1 MANKESKKCFS
12 LTFALKTDFW
22 DEKKLEKIYKTAYA
36 AYGDAYNYYRKQIEK
51 YRNDPSYLEIMEA
64 HKKAAEEAENEK
76 KNLTYTK
83 EEKETLNN
91 LQKKYELSGS
101 RPSAVLCKRLR
112 NNYREI
118 LDSNM
123 VQSVVDFVYRGV
135 HAVMYTKDN
144 RPAEQKKKG
153 PRQIRKK
160 RFQEFQTISMVANIS
175 GVVVKVINGKYY
187 LDYKQTGRKGKVKFS
202 IPIATNT
209 GKEEIDNILAFN
221 EIKYPVLKR
230 VRTKKGWKY
239 QVQILFSGKVERTNL
254 TSINKRVGIDITE
267 GHIAVVTD
275 DYVGYQ
281 KLYAVPERQEEK
293 IAELSSE
300 MDKIRRE
307 LNPDN
312 YNEDGTIKRQG
323 SKKIK
328 WVFSHKYRQ
337 LRNEIKVI
345 REHNANKV
353 SYEQNCLANKI
364 VNTGNDIV
372 IVKKDWASKVKR
384 DSETTINEKTGKYNS
399 KSSLSAKMVSNAAP
413 AQLIE
418 KIVMREN
425 YIDGTVTKISDK
437 EESIYGVDIFTG
449 EKLPYTID
457 DNYYTINGKRIHRT
471 VYYAY
476 MMTGYDTESMKFNYE
491 KLIKGFDNFYELYSI
506 ICQADGTVIE
516 TVYQ

>member
-1 MANKESKKCFS
+1 MPSKEPKECFS
-12 LTFALKTDFW
+12 LTFALKPSFW
-22 DEKKLEKIYKTAYA
+22 DERKLEKIFKTAYA
-36 AYGDAYNYYRKQIEK
+36 AYGDAYNYYRKQIEN
-51 YRNDPSYLEIMEA
+51 YRNDPVYLEIIEA
-64 HKKAAEEAENEK
+64 HKKAVEEAGNEK
-76 KNLTYTK
+76 KNVVYTK
-83 EEKETLNN
+83 EEKEKLNN
-91 LQKKYELSGS
+91 LQKKYELLGS

-112 NNYREI
+112 TNYREI

-123 VQSVVDFVYRGV
+123 VQSVVDFVYKGV
-135 HAVMYTKDN
+135 HTVMYTKDN
-144 RPAEQKKKG
+144 RSADQKKKG
-153 PRQIRKK
+153 SRQIRKK
-160 RFQEFQTISMVANIS
+160 CFQEFETISMGTNIS
-175 GVVVKVINGKYY
+175 GVVVNIINGKYF
-187 LDYKQTGRKGKVKFS
+187 LEYKQTGRKGKVKFS

-221 EIKYPVLKR
+221 EMKYPVLKR

-323 SKKIK
+323 NKKIK

-353 SYEQNCLANKI
+353 SYEQNCIANKI
-364 VNTGNDIV
+364 VNAGNDIV
-372 IVKKDWASKVKR
+372 IVKKDWVSKVKR
-384 DSETTINEKTGKYNS
+384 DSATTINEKTGKYNS
-399 KSSLSAKMVSNAAP
+399 KFSLSAKMVSNTAP

-418 KIVMREN
+418 KIVMREK
-425 YIDGTVTKISDK
+425 YIDGNVTKISDK
-437 EESIYGVDIFTG
+437 EESIYCIDIFTG
-449 EKLPYTID
+449 ERLPYTID
-457 DNYYTINGKRIHRT
+457 DEYYVISGKRIHRT

-491 KLIKGFDNFYELYSI
+491 KLINGFDNFYKLYSI

-516 TVYQ
+516 TA

>member
-1 MANKESKKCFS
+1 
-12 LTFALKTDFW
+12 
-22 DEKKLEKIYKTAYA
+22 
-36 AYGDAYNYYRKQIEK
+36 
-51 YRNDPSYLEIMEA
+51 
-64 HKKAAEEAENEK
+64 
-76 KNLTYTK
+76 
-83 EEKETLNN
+83 
-91 LQKKYELSGS
+91 
-101 RPSAVLCKRLR
+101 
-112 NNYREI
+112 
-118 LDSNM
+118 
-123 VQSVVDFVYRGV
+123 
-135 HAVMYTKDN
+135 
-144 RPAEQKKKG
+144 
-153 PRQIRKK
+153 
-160 RFQEFQTISMVANIS
+160 
-175 GVVVKVINGKYY
+175 
-187 LDYKQTGRKGKVKFS
+187 
-202 IPIATNT
+202 
-209 GKEEIDNILAFN
+209 
-221 EIKYPVLKR
+221 
-230 VRTKKGWKY
+230 
-239 QVQILFSGKVERTNL
+239 
-254 TSINKRVGIDITE
+254 
-267 GHIAVVTD
+267 
-275 DYVGYQ
+275 
-281 KLYAVPERQEEK
+281 
-293 IAELSSE
+293 

-312 YNEDGTIKRQG
+312 YNEDGTIKKQG
-323 SKKIK
+323 SKKVK

-372 IVKKDWASKVKR
+372 IVKKDWTSKIKR

-491 KLIKGFDNFYELYSI
+491 KLINGFDNFYELYSI

-516 TVYQ
+516 TVY